1 MVYALE
7 ALAAL
12 LVLQGIFSLIEGI
25 RFRAYALSSLK
36 APPGSLTPE
45 AFTPKATI
53 ISPCKGTESS
63 LEDNLRA
70 LFEQDYP
77 DYEIVFVIASNDDA
91 ARPIIERVIAQHSRP
106 KDARPKARLVIAQA
120 SEGRSEKVNNLLAA
134 LDHTS
139 FDSEA
144 FVFVDS
150 DARTHTAWL
159 RALLFE
165 LRDSKVGAATGYR
178 WYIPERGGFC
188 SALLAAWNGAVA
200 TTLGDHARNFA
211 WGGSTAMLKA
221 TFERIDV
228 RSRWQQAL
236 SDDYALT
243 RAVRQAGLSIKFVP
257 RCLLPS
263 REDASFRQLLEFTTR
278 QVTITRVYRPSVW
291 WTGLISHLLFNAI
304 FFGGLALIL
313 FSMIRG
319 DAARLLIAMLAAI
332 YLLGTVKGMLRL
344 GAARAI
350 LQADSKDIT
359 GLWWMFC
366 LLWPLVSILF
376 LYNFIKSATTRRIK
390 WRGIVY
396 EMRSPT
402 ETIVI
407 R

>member
-12 LVLQGIFSLIEGI
+12 LILQGIFSLIEGI
-25 RFRAYALSSLK
+25 RFRAYVLSSLK
-36 APPGSLTPE
+36 TLPGH
-45 AFTPKATI
+45 FTPKAAI
-53 ISPCKGTESS
+53 ISPCKGAESS

-91 ARPIIERVIAQHSRP
+91 ARPIIERLIAQHL
-106 KDARPKARLVIAQA
+106 RPKARLVIAQA
-120 SEGRSEKVNNLLAA
+120 NEGRSEKVNKLLAA

-159 RALLFE
+159 RALISE
-165 LRDSKVGAATGYR
+165 LRDSRVGAATGYR
-178 WYIPERGGFC
+178 WHIPERGGFW
-188 SALLAAWNGAVA
+188 SALLSAWNGSVA

-243 RAVRQAGLSIKFVP
+243 RAVRQAGLSIKFAP

-291 WTGLISHLLFNAI
+291 WTGLISHLLFNSI
-304 FFGGLALIL
+304 FFGGLALL
-313 FSMIRG
+313 LVGVIRG
-319 DAARLLIAMLAAI
+319 ADARLPVAMLAAI
-332 YLLGTVKGMLRL
+332 YLLGTIKGALRL

-350 LQADSKDIT
+350 LQADSREIT

-376 LYNFIKSATTRRIK
+376 LYNFVKSATTRRIE